1 MNIGSQLLHTATLG
15 VCTLLLCACSGGE
28 GSATLDKATST
39 QGAQERM
46 QKKQSASVA
55 KGDPSVSLEQYT
67 SMSSGNQLMFSYLAV
82 AGLPIDYDKVAGV
95 LSQKY
100 RYENDEFKKRDM
112 LTALKPQIDTE
123 VSRAKE
129 QRYYRMEIGD
139 QTGLGKYDF
148 STQSFEISCVPTD
161 GGYRY
166 FMDGAQEYHLS
177 FSNGQ
182 SYRQIKIVD
191 ENLAR
196 EIESLRSKYNTLS
209 IEAYFFVNDSKIGQT
224 EAIAQI
230 MKLRISDRRGKVL
243 AEI

>member
-1 MNIGSQLLHTATLG
+1 MKQKIKPIPLAMLTLALG
-15 VCTLLLCACSGGE
+15 ACSGGE
-28 GSATLDKATST
+28 QAATLDKATST
-39 QGAQERM
+39 QSTQESI
-46 QKKQSASVA
+46 QQQQSAAVA
-55 KGDPSVSLEQYT
+55 KGDASVPLERYT
-67 SMSSGNQLMFSYLAV
+67 ELSSGNQLMFTYLAT

-100 RYENDEFKKRDM
+100 RYENDEFKKRD
-112 LTALKPQIDTE
+112 LLAALKPQIDQE

-139 QTGLGKYDF
+139 QSGIGKYDF
-148 STQSFEISCVPTD
+148 DTQSFAINCVPEAS
-161 GGYRY
+161 GYRY
-166 FMDGAQEYHLS
+166 FMDNAQEYHLS
-177 FSNGQ
+177 FANGQ
-182 SYRQIKIVD
+182 AFRQLKISD

-209 IEAYFFVNDSKIGQT
+209 VEAYFFVNDSKIGQT

-230 MKLRISDRRGKVL
+230 MKLRISDRRGTVL

>member
-1 MNIGSQLLHTATLG
+1 MNQSFNKVIAAMLSTCVVVLT
-15 VCTLLLCACSGGE
+15 ACSGGDQP
-28 GSATLDKATST
+28 ATLDNATST
-39 QGAQERM
+39 QNAQASI
-46 QKKQSASVA
+46 QQKQSASVA
-55 KGDPSVSLEQYT
+55 KGDPSVSLDHYT
-67 SMSSGNQLMFSYLAV
+67 ELSSGNQLMFSYLAI
-82 AGLPIDYDKVAGV
+82 ANLPIDYEKIAGV

-100 RYENDEFKKRDM
+100 RYENDEFKKRD
-112 LTALKPQIDTE
+112 LLAALKPQIDQE

-139 QTGLGKYDF
+139 QSGIGKYDF
-148 STQSFEISCVPTD
+148 DTKSFAINCVPEAS
-161 GGYRY
+161 GYRY
-166 FMDGAQEYHLS
+166 FMDNAQEYHLS

-182 SYRQIKIVD
+182 AFRQLKVSD

-209 IEAYFFVNDSKIGQT
+209 VEAYFFVNDSKIGQT